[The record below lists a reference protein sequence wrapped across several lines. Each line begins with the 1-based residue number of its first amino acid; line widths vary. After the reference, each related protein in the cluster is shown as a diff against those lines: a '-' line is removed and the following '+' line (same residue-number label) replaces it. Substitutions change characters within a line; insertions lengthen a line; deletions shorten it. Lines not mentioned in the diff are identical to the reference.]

1 MLQIFLIFWLATA
14 AIIVLDKEIVRLII
28 HLGIFSMVSA
38 VCFFLLAAPDVAM
51 AEAVVSVFSTIIFIV
66 CFEKYYSLAALTDNE
81 DVKKEVLIRF
91 FKALFVT
98 GLAVLFFMFIPDV
111 SANTFLKDQY
121 IAMFAKDVGGE
132 NAVTAIYL
140 GYRVYDTIFEALMLL
155 VSIAA
160 IIHLS
165 WHQGK
170 ASTMA
175 RIESGILNYNIVDT
189 TVRIIVPVLVMFSF
203 YLIVNGH
210 ITAGGGFQGGALI
223 AVLFICRYIIHH
235 IHDLNIDR
243 IIIME
248 KLVFVLIAVV
258 AVYFIFLG
266 AGNLLSLPRG
276 LYLVLMNLLVG
287 VKVACGLL
295 VMFYRFIVY
304 ESN

>member
-1 MLQIFLIFWLATA
+1 MIQIFLIFWLTSA
-14 AIIVLDKEIVRLII
+14 ALIILDTKIVRLII

-38 VCFFLLAAPDVAM
+38 VCFFVLAAPDVAM

-66 CFEKYYSLAALTDNE
+66 CFEKYYSVAELSADETNVGKIINNA
-81 DVKKEVLIRF
+81 I
-91 FKALFVT
+91 KAVFTILLVI
-98 GLAVLFFMFIPDV
+98 LFFMFIPDV
-111 SANTFLKDQY
+111 PASTYLKDQY
-121 IAMFAKDVGGE
+121 IAMFQQDIGGE

-140 GYRVYDTIFEALMLL
+140 GYRVYDTLFEALMLL

-170 ASTMA
+170 STV
-175 RIESGILNYNIVDT
+175 SDLGGKGILNYNIVDAT
-189 TVRIIVPVLVMFSF
+189 IRVVVPLLVMFSF

-210 ITAGGGFQGGALI
+210 LTAGGGFQGGALV
-223 AVLFICRYIIHH
+223 AVIFICRYIIHH
-235 IHDLNIDR
+235 IHDLNVER
-243 IIIME
+243 IIILE

-266 AGNLLSLPRG
+266 AGNFLSLPPT
-276 LYLVLMNLLVG
+276 LYLVTMNLLVG

-304 ESN
+304 ERN